1 MKKTSWFFGFALV
14 VGTGILVIVQA
25 GDSSAIPRSREGVR
39 EETRENQGVELAD
52 VAGILETH
60 IQKRVGDR
68 RKRIEVKDIRGF
80 ETFVLPPGNLSYDV
94 VIPDHSYRGG
104 TVSASILFL
113 VDGKEVKKM
122 RVTAQVHIFTD
133 VVVARSHLKKNQV
146 IQEKDLQLVN
156 KNISVLAPDVMT
168 DFEEVVGKRTTL
180 TMNGQEV
187 FRKSMVE
194 RVPLVK
200 KGDRITLIVENS
212 RFRITSVGEV
222 QEEGGKGER
231 VRLLNVSSKREVYGR
246 ILDANTAQV
255 DY

>member
-1 MKKTSWFFGFALV
+1 MKKTSWFFWFV
-14 VGTGILVIVQA
+14 VIVGTGIFVIIPAEV
-25 GDSSAIPRSREGVR
+25 SHAIPLSK
-39 EETRENQGVELAD
+39 EETRESQVIEQED

-68 RKRIEVKDIRGF
+68 RKRIEVKEIRGYERLVF
-80 ETFVLPPGNLSYDV
+80 PPGVLSYDV
-94 VIPDHSYRGG
+94 VVPDQGYRGG

-113 VDGKEVKKM
+113 IDGKEAKKI
-122 RVTAQVHIFTD
+122 RVTAQVNIFTD
-133 VVVARSHLKKNQV
+133 VVVARSHLRKNHV

-156 KNISVLAPDVMT
+156 KNSSLLAPDVVT

-180 TMNGQEV
+180 TMNSQEV
-187 FRKSMVE
+187 FRKNMVE
-194 RVPLVK
+194 RAPLVK

-212 RFRITSVGEV
+212 LFRITSIGEV

-231 VRLLNVSSKREVYGR
+231 IRLLNVSSKREVYGR

>member
-1 MKKTSWFFGFALV
+1 MKKTSWFFWFV
-14 VGTGILVIVQA
+14 VIVGTGIFVIIPAEV
-25 GDSSAIPRSREGVR
+25 SRAIPLSKEEIRESQVI
-39 EETRENQGVELAD
+39 EQED

-68 RKRIEVKDIRGF
+68 RKRIEVKEIRGY
-80 ETFVLPPGNLSYDV
+80 ERLVLPPGVLSYDV
-94 VIPDHSYRGG
+94 VVPDQGYRGG

-113 VDGKEVKKM
+113 IDGKEAKKI
-122 RVTAQVHIFTD
+122 RVTAQVNIFTD
-133 VVVARSHLKKNQV
+133 VVVARSHLRKNHV

-156 KNISVLAPDVMT
+156 KNSSLLAPDVVT

-180 TMNGQEV
+180 TMNSQEV
-187 FRKSMVE
+187 FRKNMVE
-194 RVPLVK
+194 RAPLVK
-200 KGDRITLIVENS
+200 KGDRVTLIIES
-212 RFRITSVGEV
+212 SHFRITSIGEV

-231 VRLLNVSSKREVYGR
+231 IRLLNVSSKREVYGR